1 MISWLKGQIIQ
12 NWQISSR
19 KGIVLNVGGVGY
31 EIQLLSNKID
41 IIDESESICLWI
53 HQINREDYTN
63 LYGFTELSQRDLFR
77 IIIGVNGI
85 GPQIAMS
92 LLEDL
97 KVSSFVDAIEENDL
111 SILTKSQGGGKR
123 IAERLVVELKNKL
136 QQFKDNKVA
145 NNDDQNR
152 IQSNNLTKYQEEIK
166 SILNSLGYMDNEIKE
181 AIELITTN
189 QNEIALVSNA
199 TSGEEKAELMD
210 RHLKEILIRLSQN
223 ST

>member
-31 EIQLLSNKID
+31 EIQLLSNNID
-41 IIDESESICLWI
+41 IIDDSKSTCLWI
-53 HQINREDYTN
+53 HQIIREDYTN
-63 LYGFTELSQRDLFR
+63 LYGFTELNQRDLFR

-111 SILTKSQGGGKR
+111 SILTRSQGVGKR

-136 QQFKDNKVA
+136 QQFKDNKVS

-152 IQSNNLTKYQEEIK
+152 IQSNNFTKYHEEIQ
-166 SILNSLGYMDNEIKE
+166 SILNSLGYMDNEIKD

-189 QNEIALVSNA
+189 QNEITLVSNA

-210 RHLKEILIRLSQN
+210 RHLKEILIRLSQ
-223 ST
+223 

>member
-1 MISWLKGQIIQ
+1 MSNQDHYFEEPFLQHAA
-12 NWQISSR
+12 R
-19 KGIVLNVGGVGY
+19 LELN
-31 EIQLLSNKID
+31 
-41 IIDESESICLWI
+41 
-53 HQINREDYTN
+53 
-63 LYGFTELSQRDLFR
+63 QRDLFR
-77 IIIGVNGI
+77 IIIAVNVI

-97 KVSSFVDAIEENDL
+97 KVSIFVDAIEKNDL
-111 SILTKSQGGGKR
+111 SILTRSQGVGKR

-152 IQSNNLTKYQEEIK
+152 ILSNNLTKYHEEIK

-189 QNEIALVSNA
+189 QNEIALISNA
-199 TSGEEKAELMD
+199 TSGKEKDELMD